1 MSSKNLKEQFK
12 VTIAIFFALL
22 IGQLLFF
29 TIAFWFTTSE
39 NFLAD
44 KELDE
49 IFQIIIP
56 LFGLVMMIFSRFLYN
71 KNISSVD
78 ENGEVNTKIAKYR
91 TFKII
96 QWAQIESATIA
107 SLIALMFTGNHL
119 YSAVFI
125 FLIGYLIL
133 VKPSKEN
140 FVNEMKLNSVDAHEL
155 LNN

>member
-1 MSSKNLKEQFK
+1 MNSDNLNVQLK
-12 VTIAIFFALL
+12 VAFIIFYALL

-29 TIAFWFTTSE
+29 AFVFWFSGSE
-39 NFLAD
+39 NFTAN

-49 IFQIIIP
+49 IFQIVVPI
-56 LFGLVMMIFSRFLYN
+56 FGFAMMIFSRFLYN

-78 ENGEVNTKIAKYR
+78 EKEDAIIKVGKYR

-96 QWAQIESATIA
+96 QWAQVEGA
-107 SLIALMFTGNHL
+107 SMLSLVALMLTGNHL

-125 FLIGYLIL
+125 FLIGYFFL
-133 VKPSKEN
+133 VKPSKGN
-140 FVNEMKLNSVDAHEL
+140 FANEMKLNSADAEGL

>member
-1 MSSKNLKEQFK
+1 MNGDNLKEQLK
-12 VTIAIFFALL
+12 VTFSIYYALL

-29 TIAFWFTTSE
+29 AVAFWFSGSE
-39 NFLAD
+39 NFTAN

-49 IFQIIIP
+49 IFQIIVP
-56 LFGLVMMIFSRFLYN
+56 LFGLAMMIFSRFLYN

-78 ENGEVNTKIAKYR
+78 ENGDAITKIGKYR

-96 QWAQIESATIA
+96 QWAQVEGA
-107 SLIALMFTGNHL
+107 SMLSLVALMFTGNHL

-125 FLIGYLIL
+125 FLIGYFFL
-133 VKPSKEN
+133 VKPSKKN
-140 FVNEMKLNSVDAHEL
+140 FVSEMKLNSADAHKS

>member
-1 MSSKNLKEQFK
+1 MNSDNLKAQFK
-12 VTIAIFFALL
+12 VTISIFFGLL
-22 IGQLLFF
+22 VGQLLFF
-29 TIAFWFTTSE
+29 AVAFWFSGTEEFTA
-39 NFLAD
+39 N

-49 IFQIIIP
+49 IFQIVVP
-56 LFGLVMMIFSRFLYN
+56 LFGLAMMILSRFVYN
-71 KNISSVD
+71 KKISGMD
-78 ENGEVNTKIAKYR
+78 EMGNAITKIAKYR

-96 QWAQIESATIA
+96 QWAIVESATML

-125 FLIGYLIL
+125 FLIGYFFL

-140 FVNEMKLNSVDAHEL
+140 FVSEMKLNSADVHEL